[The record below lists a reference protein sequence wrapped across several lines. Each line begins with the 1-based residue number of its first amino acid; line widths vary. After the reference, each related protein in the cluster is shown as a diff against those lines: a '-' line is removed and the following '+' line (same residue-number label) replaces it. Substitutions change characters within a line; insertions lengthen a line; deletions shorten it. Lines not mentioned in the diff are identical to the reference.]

1 MVLHS
6 QEDSQT
12 TWILNF
18 KYQSGFEVP
27 VMQREL
33 NRVYKLM
40 NMIWKVVGS
49 ILNKNTSEKQE
60 DEQIRK
66 GCTQS

>member
-1 MVLHS
+1 
-6 QEDSQT
+6 
-12 TWILNF
+12 
-18 KYQSGFEVP
+18 
-27 VMQREL
+27 MQREL

-40 NMIWKVVGS
+40 NRIGKVVDS

-66 GCTQS
+66 GCTQP

>member
-12 TWILNF
+12 TWTLNF

-40 NMIWKVVGS
+40 NRIGKVVDS
-49 ILNKNTSEKQE
+49 ILNKNTSEKQK

-66 GCTQS
+66 GCTQP